1 MNIRRERRMVGRRRK
16 NEIVVGLAVV
26 FILGTAVYFR
36 LWSIDYSASSFDAD
50 FLRRQFDLA
59 NREALDE
66 SAEWRS
72 RYDEE
77 AVKTAQCL
85 SELKQFKESS
95 KKDDHDT
102 GNINQK
108 LELLQKENMALLER
122 VEALKQELETEKLK
136 CIKH

>member
-85 SELKQFKESS
+85 SELKQ
-95 KKDDHDT
+95 
-102 GNINQK
+102 
-108 LELLQKENMALLER
+108 ENMALLER